1 MGHANIAITGTVY
14 IHELDQQNE
23 DGTYVPPSPS
33 ETEQRF
39 NDIRE
44 YIKGFLVGI
53 GGLAVA
59 GILLQEGNNLWVAGS
74 LRVWAIRA

>member
-44 YIKGFLVGI
+44 YIKGFL
-53 GGLAVA
+53 
-59 GILLQEGNNLWVAGS
+59 
-74 LRVWAIRA
+74 